1 MLFTTFDPNLSL
13 CFYILLRLIHVFCP
27 SHSGCFGVNAPNLA
41 CSKIAK
47 SEVTSNLNITNFVIN
62 AISI

>member
-1 MLFTTFDPNLSL
+1 
-13 CFYILLRLIHVFCP
+13 
-27 SHSGCFGVNAPNLA
+27 LA